1 MGARITPHG
10 ATLMSVPKG
19 ERSPVPITNLSA
31 DEARLRLA
39 AIVESSDD
47 AIISKDLNGIISSW
61 NAGAKRLFGYEPE
74 EIIGRSV
81 LTLIPPDLQYEEPII
96 LRKLRSGERIDH
108 YETQRVRKDGTI
120 VDVSLTISPI
130 KDHTGRVIGAS
141 KIARDITERRRAQ
154 AALLQSEKLAALGR
168 MAAAIAHEVNNPLE
182 AVTNLAYLLTVHPS
196 LDEEARGYARM
207 LLDEVGR
214 ISHVT
219 KQTLGF
225 YRDTNK
231 PAAVNLPELLDSIME
246 LHRPAVV
253 RRNIRIIRDY
263 RDHHASAWGFAAE
276 LRQVFANLIL
286 NAIDAMTDGG
296 ELRVKIASGGATDH
310 GRARV
315 SIADTGRGIPA
326 KTRER
331 IFEPFF
337 TTKEGRGNGLGLWVS
352 DTIVRKHG
360 GDIRVRTSTTPGHS
374 GSVFTVILPSTAQNH
389 QAPQAA

>member
-1 MGARITPHG
+1 
-10 ATLMSVPKG
+10 MSVPQG
-19 ERSPVPITNLSA
+19 ERSPAPALENLTSA
-31 DEARLRLA
+31 DEAKLRLA

-61 NAGAKRLFGYEPE
+61 NAAATRLFGYQPE
-74 EIIGRSV
+74 EIIGRSI
-81 LTLIPPDLQYEEPII
+81 LTLIPPELQYEEPII
-96 LRKLRSGERIDH
+96 LQKLRSGERIDH
-108 YETQRVRKDGTI
+108 YETKRLCKDGSI

-130 KDHTGRVIGAS
+130 RDLSGKVIGAS
-141 KIARDITERRRAQ
+141 KIARDITGRKRAE

-196 LDEEARGYARM
+196 LDEEARKYARM

-214 ISHVT
+214 ISNVT

-225 YRDTNK
+225 YRETNK
-231 PAAVNLPELLDSIME
+231 PDVVNLPDMLDSILE
-246 LHRPAVV
+246 LHRPAAV
-253 RRNIRIIRDY
+253 RKNIHLSRDY
-263 RDHHASAWGFAAE
+263 RDRNASVCGFVGE

-286 NAIDAMTDGG
+286 NAIDAMPEGGDLHVKVSCDG
-296 ELRVKIASGGATDH
+296 VAH
-310 GRARV
+310 GRVRV
-315 SIADTGRGIPA
+315 SVADTGRGIPS

-360 GDIRVRTSTTPGHS
+360 GEIRLRTSTTPGHS
-374 GSVFTVILPSTAQNH
+374 GSVFTVVLPSSAEH